1 MAYPERMKHAELVDS
16 DHELM
21 VQRRDIC
28 TRLHLA
34 ALAIHYAEQTTPPP
48 FILITAAHNRYN
60 AVLDELLANNQ
71 SIEEQ
76 L

>member
-1 MAYPERMKHAELVDS
+1 MFPNRMKHDWLIDS

-21 VQRRDIC
+21 TERREIAA
-28 TRLHLA
+28 RLHLS

-48 FILITAAHNRYN
+48 FIMITAAHEQYN

-71 SIEEQ
+71 RIENET
-76 L
+76 